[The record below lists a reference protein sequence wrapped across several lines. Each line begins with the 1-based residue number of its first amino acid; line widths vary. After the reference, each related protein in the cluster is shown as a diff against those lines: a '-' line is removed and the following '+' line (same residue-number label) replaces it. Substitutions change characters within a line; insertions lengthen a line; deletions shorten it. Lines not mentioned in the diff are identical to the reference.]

1 MDDDPADE
9 DSYRQVIILFLKTK
23 VYLKPF
29 FYPRP

>member
-1 MDDDPADE
+1 MDASPGDG
-9 DSYRQVIILFLKTK
+9 DSSKSILKLLFKAK